1 MRSTQYSSH
10 AYQIHMGIYE
20 VHPVQL
26 ADPSD
31 PPGDLQGSTQYNW
44 QPYQIHLGIYE
55 STQ

>member
-1 MRSTQYSSH
+1 MRSTQYSWQ